1 MELSGLGLLAHL
13 SLLKERNESA
23 GRDTVPVHFSYILKL
38 NPVAI
43 KGYKIIMTYLHSL
56 QENSI
61 D

>member
-43 KGYKIIMTYLHSL
+43 KGYKIIMTHLH
-56 QENSI
+56 
-61 D
+61 